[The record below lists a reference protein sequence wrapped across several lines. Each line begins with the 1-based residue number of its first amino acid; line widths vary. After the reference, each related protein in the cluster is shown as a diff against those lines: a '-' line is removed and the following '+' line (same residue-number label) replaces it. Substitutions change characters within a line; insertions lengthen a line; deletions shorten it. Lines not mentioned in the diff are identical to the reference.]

1 MPRRTACLTAA
12 LLAACA
18 PPATEPRV
26 MVATEVVAASV
37 PMLAAPPEADLAGD
51 ARAFFFGQ
59 ADLYLAGASPTAATQ
74 LADVL
79 RAMGR
84 DDLVDPGL
92 APETV
97 HACPRQWVEPIEMIA
112 RAAASSRIV
121 IIESERNAAAQTAFL
136 KDLVTRLA
144 QDGFTAF
151 ADDGLTLGPGGA
163 AHPDVLLVSEGL
175 VTRDP
180 GHGRLVRE
188 VKRHRLQLVDAGV
201 WWTSADQLASLSPAE
216 QSARRQAGLVKQ
228 VSRLVFGADPGARV
242 IMHIER
248 ATESPAA
255 TVKSDV
261 ARETG
266 HEPLLIALTVC
277 APADA
282 EPAFVPAHGD
292 GASPGGEADMTF
304 AIPHAEIREG
314 RRTSGGRESV
324 IAVPPAFLVPDLP
337 VLIEARRTSDP
348 ALAIPED
355 RLMLF
360 PGDRLPLLLPPGDYR
375 IEAWTKAGPFAEPVI
390 IRVG

>member
-1 MPRRTACLTAA
+1 MPRRTVCFTAM
-12 LLAACA
+12 LLAACS
-18 PPATEPRV
+18 PPDAEPRLMAATELS
-26 MVATEVVAASV
+26 VAA
-37 PMLAAPPEADLAGD
+37 PGTERDGPAEADLAGD

-175 VTRDP
+175 VTR
-180 GHGRLVRE
+180 
-188 VKRHRLQLVDAGV
+188 
-201 WWTSADQLASLSPAE
+201 
-216 QSARRQAGLVKQ
+216 
-228 VSRLVFGADPGARV
+228 
-242 IMHIER
+242 
-248 ATESPAA
+248 
-255 TVKSDV
+255 
-261 ARETG
+261 
-266 HEPLLIALTVC
+266 
-277 APADA
+277 
-282 EPAFVPAHGD
+282 
-292 GASPGGEADMTF
+292 
-304 AIPHAEIREG
+304 
-314 RRTSGGRESV
+314 
-324 IAVPPAFLVPDLP
+324 
-337 VLIEARRTSDP
+337 
-348 ALAIPED
+348 
-355 RLMLF
+355 
-360 PGDRLPLLLPPGDYR
+360 
-375 IEAWTKAGPFAEPVI
+375 
-390 IRVG
+390 